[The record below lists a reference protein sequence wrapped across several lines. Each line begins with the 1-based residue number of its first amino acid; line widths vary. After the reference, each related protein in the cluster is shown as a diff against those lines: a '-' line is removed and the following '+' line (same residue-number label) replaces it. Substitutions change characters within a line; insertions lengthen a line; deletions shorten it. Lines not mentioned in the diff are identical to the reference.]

1 MSERTVEAGSH
12 CTLNLCADK
21 RWTESDALDPTF
33 EKPQKAQVVRIKIEA
48 VSLHSTSMAPS
59 LDGPLLADRGPSGL
73 ASPSTATGAKEK
85 PQSRSRGLEGR
96 ARAACNHALCGHE
109 QLTQRGG
116 GGLSI
121 GRMA

>member
-1 MSERTVEAGSH
+1 MSGSMSGVW
-12 CTLNLCADK
+12 K
-21 RWTESDALDPTF
+21 RGYG
-33 EKPQKAQVVRIKIEA
+33 KA
-48 VSLHSTSMAPS
+48 TWAPS
-59 LDGPLLADRGPSGL
+59 DERDGNRQAKPTATAPHPDSTDRGPSGL

-121 GRMA
+121 GQMA